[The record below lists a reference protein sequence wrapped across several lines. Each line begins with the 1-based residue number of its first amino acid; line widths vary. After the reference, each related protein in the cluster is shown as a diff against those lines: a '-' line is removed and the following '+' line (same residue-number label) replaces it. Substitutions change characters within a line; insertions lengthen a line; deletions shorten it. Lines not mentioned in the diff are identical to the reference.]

1 MPAPPGPSESPKPPG
16 PPPSPD
22 AGEGT
27 AKLLRPVVGVLA
39 NVTILTALL
48 VYFGWRRSATQAE
61 RLGIYENI
69 LGMSTRDYVLRSVRP
84 VLVLLVGIGVA
95 GLAWVVLDRW
105 LVPLVRSGLQRA
117 QPGGA
122 PDRRTVRLLRGLSL
136 AWLVLPAV
144 VWLMGFVWRPLAFVL
159 FPVSIG
165 AGLLLML
172 YAAHLRQ
179 LDAPSDDATRRR
191 NAARQVSGALLV
203 GVCLF
208 WTAANYAQVQG
219 VQLARQT
226 AQQIDRLPGVVVYSR
241 SPLHLDGPGVAETDL
256 SGPSGNLRYRYRGL
270 RLFEHTGGKYFLVSD
285 GWTPAY
291 GVLFV
296 LADDDTSVRVDFVRD
311 RR

>member
-1 MPAPPGPSESPKPPG
+1 
-16 PPPSPD
+16 
-22 AGEGT
+22 
-27 AKLLRPVVGVLA
+27 
-39 NVTILTALL
+39 
-48 VYFGWRRSATQAE
+48 
-61 RLGIYENI
+61 
-69 LGMSTRDYVLRSVRP
+69 

-270 RLFEHTGGKYFLVSD
+270 RLFEHTAASTSSSPTDGLLPTESCSSSPTTTPPCGSTSSATAGDFRPKYARHPTRCAGQAGFCPWVTRRGSEHRA
-285 GWTPAY
+285 GMR
-291 GVLFV
+291 GSRSGSRRGFV
-296 LADDDTSVRVDFVRD
+296 ARERQTALSTSEFRPPTCWS
-311 RR
+311 RRTR

>member
-136 AWLVLPAV
+136 AWL
-144 VWLMGFVWRPLAFVL
+144 
-159 FPVSIG
+159 VSIG